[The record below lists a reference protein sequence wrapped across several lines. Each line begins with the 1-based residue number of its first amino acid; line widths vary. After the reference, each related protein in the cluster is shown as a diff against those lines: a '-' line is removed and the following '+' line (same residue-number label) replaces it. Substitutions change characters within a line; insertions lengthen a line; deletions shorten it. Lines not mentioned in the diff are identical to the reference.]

1 MASFKKGL
9 MEFAQ
14 GFVLTAGDTIATNIA
29 EKAKQDRA
37 DILSTTKELKTRIQ
51 KGKAADRKIRAAYMS
66 TGADILS
73 VFPNMINDPV
83 TLRAALSSPAYNK
96 ELVALAKKDKEGLG
110 DGRWYD
116 SIRIKNNLRDN
127 FNPYVREEGTSA
139 TLGGAVSSFRGM
151 TPPKQMSEAAKNFKE
166 QDTTTEENIRTMFGG
181 GQSPE
186 SIIRSAQRRLAGR
199 GAFTQMDIERYGG
212 AGYVPPIITSQGK
225 AASLPSSGGE
235 DSAVYKAANMA
246 NRRLIND
253 LTGGQYVTPDKKKI
267 KVKLAAVDALMA
279 RDDVNQML
287 GFFINTQSPNF
298 AASRNV
304 RLLEQSNKQIQTSI
318 AYPNT
323 GKIEQ
328 VKMPITEFLNGE
340 IGTDFGSVRMRDI
353 LMSWLKANTEA
364 HGNLHTAKERVQTS

>member
-73 VFPNMINDPV
+73 VFPNMINDPI
-83 TLRAALSSPAYNK
+83 TLRAALSSPAYSK
-96 ELVALAKKDKEGLG
+96 ELVTLAKKDKEGLG

-116 SIRIKNNLRDN
+116 NIRKKNNLKDN
-127 FNPYVREEGTSA
+127 FNPYVREEGASA
-139 TLGGAVSSFRGM
+139 TLSEAVSSFRGM

-199 GAFTQMDIERYGG
+199 GAFTQMDVERYGG

-225 AASLPSSGGE
+225 AASLPPSG
-235 DSAVYKAANMA
+235 DDNSAVYSAANMA
-246 NRRLIND
+246 NRRLILE
-253 LTGGQYVTPDKKKI
+253 LTGGKYVTPDNKTI
-267 KVKLAAVDALMA
+267 KVKPAAVDALMA

-304 RLLEQSNKQIQTSI
+304 RLLEKSNKKIQTSRVH
-318 AYPNT
+318 PDT

-328 VKMPITEFLNGE
+328 VEMPIAEFLNGG

-364 HGNLHTAKERVQTS
+364 HGDLHTAKARVATS